1 MVENTTNKIL
11 DVKGLNISY
20 GKAKACEDVSFFVLE
35 GEVVS
40 IIGANGAGKTTILNT
55 ISGKK
60 PDSGEIWFQGKRID
74 RTASH
79 KVAKMGIVQV
89 PAGRQIVAPMTVLD
103 NLRLGAGLNKD
114 KSKLKTNLE
123 KIYEYFPMLKQK
135 RTQLAG
141 ELSGGQQQMLAVAR
155 ALMSDPKLLLM
166 DEPTIGLSPILVAEI
181 GSIIKEINKTGLSI
195 LLVEQNCRIA
205 LKLSKRAYIMEI
217 GKIAMQGESKD
228 LINDERVK
236 LCYLGGI

>member
-20 GKAKACEDVSFFVLE
+20 GKAKACEDVSFFVLK

-55 ISGKK
+55 VSGKK

-74 RTASH
+74 RIAPH
-79 KVAKMGIVQV
+79 KISRMGIVQV

-103 NLRLGAGLNKD
+103 NLKLGASLNKD
-114 KSKLKTNLE
+114 KTKEKANLD
-123 KIYEYFPMLKQK
+123 KIYKYFPMLLQK
-135 RTQLAG
+135 RSQLAG

-155 ALMSDPKLLLM
+155 ALMTDPKILLM
-166 DEPTIGLSPILVAEI
+166 DEPTVGLSPILVAEI
-181 GSIIKEINKTGLSI
+181 GSIIKEINKTGISI

-205 LKLSKRAYIMEI
+205 LKLSNRAYIMEI
-217 GKIAMQGESKD
+217 GKIAIQGESKD

-236 LCYLGGI
+236 RCYLGGI